1 MSKDKIQLLSPL
13 FLKYQTD
20 YEKNPRS
27 RVFAPLAE
35 IYRKLGMTD
44 KAMEIL
50 SQGIRFHPTYVMGYL
65 GLAFCYFDL
74 KQFSLAYNTLRPL
87 VETSRDNIRL
97 QKLFAD
103 ICLELGYREESLD
116 TYKYLLFIN
125 PRDREVAM
133 QVATLESLIEEQY
146 KPVHQPIYIPESE
159 FRTEKRE
166 SSHQLFDIDKLDNK
180 PLSSK
185 ADFDD
190 WMAVDLSRDQ
200 KEVKSEDPYE
210 FWNLKKG
217 DTPVDLNLETKENV
231 NVTPSEEISYKV
243 SDLKL
248 ETKPS
253 VRPAQEPYVELSFE
267 DDLSDEAEDNEIELE
282 KEETKAPSK
291 TTVPMV
297 THTLVD
303 LYCGQGHIEKALEVL
318 EKILIL
324 NPTDERT
331 INKISEIK
339 ALMGPYEEV
348 KPRPAPVL
356 VKEISIPQAR
366 PHLEPLKEISEEDGR
381 KNLMS
386 ILDQQLGA
394 ANEPLMKE
402 IAKGLKEDKKASTAA
417 KKPTAPAIVPV
428 QSLDLQKNR
437 QIEDKLTEF
446 LKKIQKRAL
455 DYQSRL

>member
-13 FLKYQTD
+13 FLKYQAD

-35 IYRKLGMTD
+35 TYRKLGMTD

-65 GLAFCYFDL
+65 GLAFCYYDL

-125 PRDREVAM
+125 PRDRDVAM

-159 FRTEKRE
+159 FRSEKKE
-166 SSHQLFDIDKLDNK
+166 NSHQLFDIDKLDNR
-180 PLSSK
+180 PLASK

-217 DTPVDLNLETKENV
+217 DTPVDLTLETKPKAEV
-231 NVTPSEEISYKV
+231 KPSEEINYKV
-243 SDLKL
+243 SDLK
-248 ETKPS
+248 
-253 VRPAQEPYVELSFE
+253 PASEPRVELNF
-267 DDLSDEAEDNEIELE
+267 DDDSSDEPEEEQEIELHQNQIQ
-282 KEETKAPSK
+282 KPAQ
-291 TTVPMV
+291 TTVPLV

-331 INKISEIK
+331 INKIKEIK
-339 ALMGPYEEV
+339 ALMGPYEEE
-348 KPRPAPVL
+348 KPKTEATKPAPVKA
-356 VKEISIPQAR
+356 KEFSIPQAR

-402 IAKGLKEDKKASTAA
+402 IAKGIKEDKKATTAA
-417 KKPTAPAIVPV
+417 KKPAASAPKAAP
-428 QSLDLQKNR
+428 SLELQKNR